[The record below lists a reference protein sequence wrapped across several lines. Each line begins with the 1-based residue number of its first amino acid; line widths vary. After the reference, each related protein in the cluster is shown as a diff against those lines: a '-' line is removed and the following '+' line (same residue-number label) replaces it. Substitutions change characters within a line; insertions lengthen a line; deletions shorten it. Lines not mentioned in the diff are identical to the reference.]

1 MIHFSCR
8 PSCASCMLC
17 WVSKLVEDF
26 LAFSMDV
33 ILVTL
38 ELIHLEFLGW
48 NAVPKNGPV
57 SCEMGLNYDQTNA
70 KLTFRMQFRGHI
82 LYSCFRVSVS
92 PATWKYVYIG
102 APMINESHLRWLVT
116 SQTGVVPVSWE
127 PTPLKTADWLHD
139 MQRIPGRKQA
149 CQLRVIIS
157 WRCHTFWVSR
167 WIFRE
172 FGGCEYELGMG
183 KWVSLAP
190 LRHVFGASYG
200 SPTQTSMSFTDYGS
214 GLAEHIDSQ
223 MQRFIITWLINHM

>member
-1 MIHFSCR
+1 MVYDRLLSQDSTVGHSPILYVQQWENDWNRGWNEHVVPENCVNGVNREDVKNLFYTKELVATEAGNTAYYLKHPLFFAQHVYLSWMGNQR
-8 PSCASCMLC
+8 NLKFPIPLDPFFVSPIMYIL

-57 SCEMGLNYDQTNA
+57 FCEMGLNYDQTNA
-70 KLTFRMQFRGHI
+70 KLTFRTLECSFGDTFYII

-116 SQTGVVPVSWE
+116 SQTGVVPVS
-127 PTPLKTADWLHD
+127 
-139 MQRIPGRKQA
+139 
-149 CQLRVIIS
+149 
-157 WRCHTFWVSR
+157 
-167 WIFRE
+167 
-172 FGGCEYELGMG
+172 
-183 KWVSLAP
+183 
-190 LRHVFGASYG
+190 
-200 SPTQTSMSFTDYGS
+200 
-214 GLAEHIDSQ
+214 
-223 MQRFIITWLINHM
+223 